1 MAKYYLAVPDSFTIP
16 TDGNQIALSSACILR
31 RDDSAVP
38 TFLPLDADGY
48 TVFIAD
54 TGDTATATAFA
65 ISSTSPTDNAT
76 DVAVDTAI
84 TITFNANI
92 AFGTG
97 NITLR
102 DNDGGWADLEA
113 FDVTTDTGGG
123 AGTVSISGA
132 VLTIEPTAD
141 LANNIEYAIRIDA
154 TAIDTTDGV
163 SFAGIAD
170 DTTVSFTTVAAATV
184 PGTMSAPTVTA
195 TSDTEISVDRAAA
208 PSDGGSAILSYD
220 LRWEVDGSG
229 SWTTVT
235 GITDPQ
241 TVTGLTASTLY
252 NVQTRA
258 VNAVG
263 PCPTWS
269 ASGSATTN
277 AASGFSFSDD
287 FSSYTLDANLKDV
300 GPYTSV
306 SGTQYIKAKDDAGT
320 RVAQPDTAFGSN
332 HLSYN
337 GATVPQRRKVTWT
350 YHKKTITSPAGPAFD
365 GYAAYTDANNYV
377 SCGVD
382 SNGWFGTTYRVG
394 GTSYYPGSALSP
406 GAFDPG
412 DTVSV
417 EVDGTTMTV
426 KINGVNAWAPYTV
439 PAMTLGA
446 PGFKLNM
453 SGTPTQAPSLSLFQ
467 IEELP

>member
-170 DTTVSFTTVAAATV
+170 DTSISFTTVAAATA

-235 GITDPQ
+235 GISDPQ
-241 TVTGLTASTLY
+241 SVTGLTASTLY

-263 PCPTWS
+263 AGAWS
-269 ASGSATTN
+269 ASGSATTD
-277 AASGFSFSDD
+277 AGSGLLDFEDD
-287 FSSYTLDANLKDV
+287 FSTYTLTNTLQSE
-300 GPYTSV
+300 GPYTLM
-306 SGTQYIKAKDDAGT
+306 SGTGNATIQSSGGT
-320 RVAQPDTAFGSN
+320 PVATVLGNSDSFYR
-332 HLSYN
+332 YN
-337 GATVPQRRKVTWT
+337 GATVADDRRVTFDI
-350 YHKKTITSPAGPAFD
+350 KTFADASSNSLHLLLS
-365 GYAAYTDANNYV
+365 YVDANNYIEAD
-377 SCGVD
+377 CD
-382 SNGWFGTTYRVG
+382 SSGWITLKQYVG
-394 GTSYYPGSALSP
+394 GALTSLNYGH
-406 GAFDPG
+406 D
-412 DTVSV
+412 
-417 EVDGTTMTV
+417 
-426 KINGVNAWAPYTV
+426 
-439 PAMTLGA
+439 LGA
-446 PGFKLNM
+446 TAPATVELSLNGGELSFKLN
-453 SGTPTQAPSLSLFQ
+453 GTVIRTVASIPATSLGNPGIRFKEASTVTQRGELSRFH
-467 IEELP
+467 IEEL